1 METLPIFILT
11 SSLEAT
17 HQYHSNSV
25 SQTIFVHFVTLC
37 GVGTQP
43 TARIKAFCYL
53 KQLLCHFYL
62 LPLLIFL
69 AIHSVAEYEF
79 VFEIQDTIII
89 SNIFRNK
96 SKLSALYIPLKIII
110 IYYYLFT
117 IQTFTRIWPQNAC
130 SWMVQW
136 LNVWRWSSS
145 WLTKLEGFQAQNQG
159 RCSDNSSFNAHQSFK
174 TL

>member
-1 METLPIFILT
+1 MISRRNTYPIFILT

-17 HQYHSNSV
+17 HQYHLNSV

-37 GVGTQP
+37 GAGTQP
-43 TARIKAFCYL
+43 TTRIKAFCYL

-79 VFEIQDTIII
+79 VFEIQGTTI

-96 SKLSALYIPLKIII
+96 SKLSALYIPLKNHHQILLP
-110 IYYYLFT
+110 IYYSDIYKNLAIECLLLDGLVVECMAVVVFT
-117 IQTFTRIWPQNAC
+117 
-130 SWMVQW
+130 VD
-136 LNVWRWSSS
+136 
-145 WLTKLEGFQAQNQG
+145 QA
-159 RCSDNSSFNAHQSFK
+159 
-174 TL
+174 

>member
-17 HQYHSNSV
+17 HQYHLKSV
-25 SQTIFVHFVTLC
+25 SQIIFVHFVTLC

-96 SKLSALYIPLKIII
+96 SKLSALYIPLKNHHQILLP
-110 IYYYLFT
+110 IYYSDIYKNLAIECLLLDGLVVECMAVVVF
-117 IQTFTRIWPQNAC
+117 
-130 SWMVQW
+130 MVD
-136 LNVWRWSSS
+136 
-145 WLTKLEGFQAQNQG
+145 QA
-159 RCSDNSSFNAHQSFK
+159 
-174 TL
+174 